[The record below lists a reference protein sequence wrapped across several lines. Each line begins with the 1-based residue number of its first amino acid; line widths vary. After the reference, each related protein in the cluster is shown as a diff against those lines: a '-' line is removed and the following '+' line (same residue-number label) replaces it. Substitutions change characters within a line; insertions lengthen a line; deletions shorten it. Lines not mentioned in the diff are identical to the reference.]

1 MTINSIKKYKK
12 PIIIVVIILLLFLI
26 TIILIKINQDK
37 KHKKYIE
44 EETARVK
51 QYTAL
56 TDFKSIEEV
65 ALYLDCEFEKKEVS
79 KKDNIDFDIYMKLPV
94 NVTDKARK
102 TFTEKLM
109 QYSAYVLKYKNFVI
123 IDKSHK
129 VNITVICKEKEQEIE
144 TYYIN
149 DKENYYVVQENEENI
164 EKFET
169 INNDAKLNI
178 TSTELQQIITLDWHL
193 YGNQIGTAEST
204 FRGYDIYFDEG
215 FQIKKIDGKVFN
227 IVFTE
232 KYKNNVIDTLKVN
245 SSVEEIKK
253 QLGEPQFKS
262 GNLIGYKTKDIYVFF
277 YNNQISIY
285 RVDNYDTE
293 KFAELVEKYKDSTDT
308 KAFVD
313 EVKLIWTDYDSFDYK
328 TNYIKIQYA
337 LKGICIKYDSTEKQG
352 IVIYNNYKGKILR
365 KSNNGRSS

>member
-1 MTINSIKKYKK
+1 MTINSIKKHKK
-12 PIIIVVIILLLFLI
+12 PIIIIVSVLLLFLI
-26 TIILIKINQDK
+26 TIILIKIDQDK

-44 EETARVK
+44 EETTRVK

-79 KKDNIDFDIYMKLPV
+79 KKENIDFDIYMKLPV
-94 NVTDKARK
+94 NVTEKSRK

-123 IDKSHK
+123 IDKSHN
-129 VNITVICKEKEQEIE
+129 VNITVVCKEKEQEIE

-149 DKENYYVVQENEENI
+149 DKENYYVLQENEENI
-164 EKFET
+164 ENYET
-169 INNDAKLNI
+169 LNNDTQFNI
-178 TSTELQQIITLDWHL
+178 TSNELQQIITLDWHA
-193 YGNQIGTAEST
+193 YGSQIGTPEST
-204 FRGYDIYFDEG
+204 FKGYDIYYDEG

-227 IVFTE
+227 IVFTD
-232 KYKNNVIDTLKVN
+232 KYEGNVINNLKV
-245 SSVEEIKK
+245 SSSLEEIKNE
-253 QLGEPQFKS
+253 LGKPQFES
-262 GNLIGYKTKDIYVFF
+262 GNLIGYKSKDIYVFF

-285 RVDNYDTE
+285 RIDSYDSD
-293 KFAELVEKYKDSTDT
+293 KFAELVEKYKDNTDT
-308 KAFVD
+308 NAFVD
-313 EVKLIWTDYDSFDYK
+313 EVKSIWTDYDIFDYK
-328 TNYIKIQYA
+328 TNYLKVQYT

-365 KSNNGRSS
+365 KSNY